1 MRANGATVRIP
12 YRRREPDRSHPRSRT
27 LWGEATSMCGGLLV
41 AALILAGAPLLLG
54 IVSLRLVSAGTEIQN
69 SRAPIAESVSD
80 VPVVYEHDMIYQEG
94 DYIHYVR

>member
-1 MRANGATVRIP
+1 MRANGSSLRIP
-12 YRRREPDRSHPRSRT
+12 YIGEISTGAISEAAHCGERPRKTCSGP
-27 LWGEATSMCGGLLV
+27 LI
-41 AALILAGAPLLLG
+41 AALILAGALLLLG

-94 DYIHYVR
+94 DLIHYVR